1 MTDPPGRYL
10 KNGPSGIKLEGLLG
24 KRSKYQK
31 GGILEVNFEKGEAS
45 LRGIRHSVT
54 I

>member
-10 KNGPSGIKLEGLLG
+10 KNGPSGIELEGLLG
-24 KRSKYQK
+24 KRSKVPE
-31 GGILEVNFEKGEAS
+31 GGILEANFERREAS
-45 LRGIRHSVT
+45 LRGSRHSVT